1 MKTSGVDLNPFDYLA
16 AALQG
21 VATKVQEDIKP
32 AENGLPQAT
41 PAEPA
46 KPEVPISQALPRV
59 RYPTKK
65 ARSTFSVVLP
75 YAGAALGATALLF
88 VALKR

>member
-1 MKTSGVDLNPFDYLA
+1 MKTAGIDLNPFDYLA

-32 AENGLPQAT
+32 AEKELPQAS
-41 PAEPA
+41 PEA
-46 KPEVPISQALPRV
+46 KPEVSISQALPRV

-65 ARSTFSVVLP
+65 ARSTFSIVLP